1 MPQNTR
7 TSPQLFSPSAEKE
20 LITRAQAGDAEAFS
34 ALYRAHAQTIYRY
47 LLVRV
52 NEPAQAE
59 DLTAEVFL
67 RVVDSLP
74 NYVERGAPFG
84 AWLFRI
90 ARGKLIDHY
99 RRSARRPMAHLTDT
113 LPADDPE
120 PGVSAETNESWRE
133 LQAALAKL
141 TDEQRDVIQ
150 FRFMEDW
157 SLEDTARVMN
167 KSVNAVKALQHR
179 ALNAL
184 NRHMTQHD
192 QI

>member
-1 MPQNTR
+1 MHV
-7 TSPQLFSPSAEKE
+7 AAV
-20 LITRAQAGDAEAFS
+20 I
-34 ALYRAHAQTIYRY
+34 Y

-59 DLTAEVFL
+59 GLTAEVFL

-99 RRSARRPMAHLTDT
+99 RRSARRPVADLTDT
-113 LPADDPE
+113 LPADDPD

-133 LQAALAKL
+133 LQIGQRRQGPATSCAQCAEPTHNATRSSWRRRPDRFCL
-141 TDEQRDVIQ
+141 TCGKTSDRQNLSGL
-150 FRFMEDW
+150 F
-157 SLEDTARVMN
+157 
-167 KSVNAVKALQHR
+167 
-179 ALNAL
+179 
-184 NRHMTQHD
+184 
-192 QI
+192 